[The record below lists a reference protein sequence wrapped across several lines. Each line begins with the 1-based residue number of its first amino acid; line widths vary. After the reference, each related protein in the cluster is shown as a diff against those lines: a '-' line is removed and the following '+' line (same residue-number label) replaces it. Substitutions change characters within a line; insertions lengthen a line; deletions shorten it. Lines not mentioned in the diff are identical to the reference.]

1 MNIPAG
7 QKQMSFIKTYNLQ
20 HADVGIASDYTKL
33 VGFHFSADW
42 GGVVEVR
49 LDKACLHYQLSSSTK
64 GASSREKRPKLTF
77 HRKRYVI
84 RVRAEADQFLLSCPK
99 IETLVLWLQS
109 LFAAIDLAFPL
120 DDRQIPRDF
129 SIPRARRRLARAGF
143 GAIGDIERNTE
154 LIREQED
161 ILRTQFPR
169 LAGQI
174 EEEVDEP
181 TTDSEQSSRPD
192 TSPTPSPARS
202 MRSSTRPTAPRAP
215 RFISR
220 ARQAIQP
227 ITNLAAYQPNIPNP
241 SITSDGKWR
250 PDHQWTHFY
259 DMMYA
264 RRCMAVLTERSPRK
278 SNLVIMKE
286 KQWVVDWSTGTLTR
300 CQPPGYEEV
309 TSGEE
314 LEKLTELHSGSGGAG
329 PSRVRV

>member
-1 MNIPAG
+1 VSRSCFAKHSCSSVLSNF
-7 QKQMSFIKTYNLQ
+7 QKGK
-20 HADVGIASDYTKL
+20 
-33 VGFHFSADW
+33 
-42 GGVVEVR
+42 
-49 LDKACLHYQLSSSTK
+49 SSGK
-64 GASSREKRPKLTF
+64 NRQKLTF
-77 HRKRYVI
+77 PRKRYVI
-84 RVRAEADQFLLSCPK
+84 RVRAETDQFLLSCAK

-143 GAIGDIERNTE
+143 GTIGDLEGNTE

-174 EEEVDEP
+174 EEEAEEP

-202 MRSSTRPTAPRAP
+202 TASSTRPTTLRAP

-220 ARQAIQP
+220 ARQVIQP
-227 ITNLAAYQPNIPNP
+227 LTNLTTYQPNIPNP
-241 SITSDGKWR
+241 SITSEGKWR

-278 SNLVIMKE
+278 SNLVIMKG

-309 TSGEE
+309 TSGVEV
-314 LEKLTELHSGSGGAG
+314 EKLTELHSGSGGAG